1 MRGFFED
8 DKSGARSM
16 TRLVL
21 FIATVATASSLQ
33 FVVYWMVRTGRDYSK
48 AIDTLAWATVACG
61 VGYVS
66 KSLSGA
72 VAGVLDKFKKGE
84 PE

>member
-1 MRGFFED
+1 
-8 DKSGARSM
+8 M

-21 FIATVATASSLQ
+21 FIATVATATSLQ
-33 FVVYWMVRTGRDYSK
+33 FVVYWMVRTGRDYGK
-48 AIDTLAWATVACG
+48 VIDTLAWATVACG

-66 KSLSGA
+66 KSLGGA
-72 VAGVLDKFKKGE
+72 MVGMLSKLKGN